1 MAMSHD
7 STNTPEWAKPEH
19 IEDYFARISRRTLER
34 ECLSNWLA
42 VAGVAEALTMGGVNK
57 APVSDTLDK
66 ISEIVRDGMGFTF
79 RPDIPEVEEAWRK
92 RVRKTFVVNPTS
104 EGGDAA

>member
-1 MAMSHD
+1 MSHD
-7 STNTPEWAKPEH
+7 NTRTPEWAKPEH
-19 IEDYFARISRRTLER
+19 IEDYFARLSRTALER

-42 VAGVAEALTMGGVNK
+42 VAEVADALTMGEVKGALLN
-57 APVSDTLDK
+57 DTLDK

-92 RVRKTFVVNPTS
+92 RVRETFAIKPSS
-104 EGGDAA
+104 EEGEDA

>member
-1 MAMSHD
+1 MSHD
-7 STNTPEWAKPEH
+7 STNAPEWAKPEH
-19 IEDYFARISRRTLER
+19 IEDYFARISRVHLER

-42 VAGVAEALTMGGVNK
+42 VAEVAEALTMGEVNE
-57 APVSDTLDK
+57 APVTDTLDK

-92 RVRKTFVVNPTS
+92 RVREIFNAPPAS
-104 EGGDAA
+104 EEGDAA

>member
-1 MAMSHD
+1 MSHD

-19 IEDYFARISRRTLER
+19 IEDYFARISRRT
-34 ECLSNWLA
+34 
-42 VAGVAEALTMGGVNK
+42 AEALTMGEVNQ

-92 RVRKTFVVNPTS
+92 RVREIFAAYPAS
-104 EGGDAA
+104 DEGDAA